1 MQEEHKK
8 AIQRN
13 FSSLVEGTDLDSM
26 VMALYEKGV
35 FSQQMIEPY
44 RDTSITPRERKR
56 ILYREITRRGP
67 QAFTML
73 LEALREMGHW
83 DLVRDLDPNSP
94 LQLRARRPVLP
105 PNLSGPQDNFVSLTI
120 EKHKPKNNNNDII
133 KPRPGSDAPVPPPP
147 VNSSEP
153 VAIPCFHVKESTHF
167 FEDDVSRDIQLYRTR
182 SRKRGVLVVFSYI
195 SFLLNIEPNR
205 DGVNVD
211 CDKLKYLFSEIG
223 FEVLTY
229 QNLTLEQTRATLEQM
244 SSVLAG
250 YECVFLVVSSH
261 GHERRYSS
269 DTDIRCSDGKFISLY
284 AIVDYFNNRKLP
296 NFTDLPKVFIF
307 QACRG
312 ENEDFVQGGGALA
325 PDPLPLHHAEKPLYS
340 NILIANSTLPGFIS
354 HRDVKAGSWYIQ
366 VLCEV
371 FAERAHDCH
380 VDELFTLVDKRLRLR
395 FGRQTSSVDR
405 WGFNNKL
412 YLHPG
417 LYE

>member
-284 AIVDYFNNRKLP
+284 AIVDYFNNRKL
-296 NFTDLPKVFIF
+296 
-307 QACRG
+307 
-312 ENEDFVQGGGALA
+312 
-325 PDPLPLHHAEKPLYS
+325 HHAEKPLYS